1 MHSTKSEN
9 PTSQNSPNV
18 LKSWLLATRPQTW
31 IASLSPVCIGASL
44 APHLHWPLLL
54 CTLLFAL
61 LLQIGANFANDYF
74 DFVKGADTP
83 ERKGPARAVQQ
94 GWITPK
100 AMRNAT
106 FLILSC
112 ALLISLPL
120 ILRAGL
126 WSLLPT
132 ALAILSALLYTGGPC
147 PLGYL
152 GLGELLVL
160 LFFGPVATCGT
171 YYLQTGT
178 WPLTVLLASLPPG
191 LLSCSLLIANNL
203 RDEATDRKANKRTL
217 IVRFGTT
224 FGKWEYTL
232 TLLLASLLPLL
243 FVPTAALI
251 LFFAFPLIR
260 KVFTYQDP
268 KELISV
274 LKKSSLLLFLYT
286 LFFCYAVL

>member
-9 PTSQNSPNV
+9 PTSQNSPNA
-18 LKSWLLATRPQTW
+18 LKSWFLATRPQTW
-31 IASLSPVCIGASL
+31 IASLSPVCIGAAL
-44 APHLHWPLLL
+44 APQLHWPLLL

-74 DFVKGADTP
+74 DFIKGADTP

-100 AMRNAT
+100 AMRNGTAI
-106 FLILSC
+106 ILST
-112 ALLISLPL
+112 AFLTALPL

-126 WSLLPT
+126 WSLFPAIL
-132 ALAILSALLYTGGPC
+132 ALLSALLYTGGPR

-171 YYLQTGT
+171 YFLQTGA

-191 LLSCSLLIANNL
+191 LLSCSLLIVNNL
-203 RDEATDRKANKRTL
+203 RDEATDRKAHKRTL
-217 IVRFGTT
+217 VVRFGNT

-243 FVPTAALI
+243 FAPVASLI
-251 LFFAFPLIR
+251 LLPAIPLIK

-268 KELISV
+268 KELIPV
-274 LKKSSLLLFLYT
+274 LQKSSGLLWLYT
-286 LFFCYAVL
+286 GLCSVIA